1 MYQKEI
7 AEEKKGKVSIIIPIY
22 NAEQYLGQ
30 TLSSVI
36 RQTYHNI
43 EILLINDGSTD
54 GSLRICRNYE
64 QLDQRIR
71 IINIDNH
78 GVSHARNKGIQEATG
93 DYIQFVDSDDTIST
107 HMTERL
113 VDTLISYD
121 TDMVICGMR
130 SVHLADGKVEKHE
143 DWTPSYLGK
152 ECILS
157 KTEFEEDFS
166 AILLYT
172 VLLEGPCNKLYK
184 KKFLTENNIIFPED
198 KNLGEDFILNL
209 SYFKL
214 LNSIAFISD
223 ILYFYFHRSQESL
236 TERYHK
242 NLFDNQIAMLREF
255 KSFLIDEKIWSG
267 NNINYFYQYAAG
279 IISKCIHSLSKSIHL
294 SEEQGI
300 KSEIFRILNTKDAKR
315 WIGKAGWIPENF
327 EWIKHCVKHNDVGY
341 AYDKLLEIHQQ
352 DIQKQNSTAQQ
363 NNIRYY
369 PGKFNKCIDGFL
381 KKSNLLLKSKK
392 IEKLTESVENK
403 GLKTTFAS
411 IIFSFKFKLRNFFNK
426 NKNV

>member
-121 TDMVICGMR
+121 TDMVICGIR
-130 SVHLADGKVEKHE
+130 SVHLSDGIVEKH
-143 DWTPSYLGK
+143 
-152 ECILS
+152 
-157 KTEFEEDFS
+157 
-166 AILLYT
+166 
-172 VLLEGPCNKLYK
+172 
-184 KKFLTENNIIFPED
+184 
-198 KNLGEDFILNL
+198 
-209 SYFKL
+209 
-214 LNSIAFISD
+214 
-223 ILYFYFHRSQESL
+223 
-236 TERYHK
+236 
-242 NLFDNQIAMLREF
+242 
-255 KSFLIDEKIWSG
+255 
-267 NNINYFYQYAAG
+267 
-279 IISKCIHSLSKSIHL
+279 
-294 SEEQGI
+294 
-300 KSEIFRILNTKDAKR
+300 
-315 WIGKAGWIPENF
+315 
-327 EWIKHCVKHNDVGY
+327 
-341 AYDKLLEIHQQ
+341 
-352 DIQKQNSTAQQ
+352 
-363 NNIRYY
+363 
-369 PGKFNKCIDGFL
+369 
-381 KKSNLLLKSKK
+381 
-392 IEKLTESVENK
+392 
-403 GLKTTFAS
+403 
-411 IIFSFKFKLRNFFNK
+411 
-426 NKNV
+426 